1 MKITSHSF
9 QNHAVIPGTFAFAIQ
24 DPKTHIT
31 LSSNQNPHFTW
42 SDFPKD
48 TQSFALICHDPDV
61 PSQGDNVNQEGK
73 VVPASLAR
81 VDFYHWVVV
90 NIPASTHE
98 IAAGSHSHGITA
110 HGKTAQQ
117 SPIGTPGIN
126 DYTAWFKGDA
136 NMEGHYFGY
145 DGPCPPWNDEL
156 LHHYVFTI
164 YALNVPS
171 VSLSG
176 PFTGADALQAIQPF
190 IIDQA
195 SITGTY
201 SLNPSVKA

>member
-31 LSSNQNPHFTW
+31 LSSNQNPHLTW

-81 VDFYHWVVV
+81 VDFYHWVLV
-90 NIPASTHE
+90 NIPASTDE
-98 IAAGSHSHGITA
+98 IAAASHSHGITA

>member
-31 LSSNQNPHFTW
+31 LSSNQNPHLTW

-81 VDFYHWVVV
+81 VDFYHWVLV

>member
-31 LSSNQNPHFTW
+31 LSSNQNPHLTW

>member
-31 LSSNQNPHFTW
+31 LSSNQNPHLTL